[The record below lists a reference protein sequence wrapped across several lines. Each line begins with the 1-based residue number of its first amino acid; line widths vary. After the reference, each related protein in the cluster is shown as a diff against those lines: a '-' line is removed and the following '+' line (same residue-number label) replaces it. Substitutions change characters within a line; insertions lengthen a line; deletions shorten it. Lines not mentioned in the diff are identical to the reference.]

1 MHRMAI
7 LAVAAGLLILL
18 VAIQLALPPLIARR
32 AESQLT
38 KHGGHAHVTLKAL
51 PSPRLLFK
59 EGDSL
64 KVRATGLV
72 TPPPDPP
79 RPGVDN
85 GNGSLKDLDG
95 FDSVDIQVVGMRAG
109 PLTIARLTLERDQ
122 PDEPYQARV
131 QATATGADLATFA
144 GNQLGGGIGGFLGGL
159 AGSAMPGATTEIPID
174 VGASIRS
181 DGQATGVTGSVAGV
195 PAGPL
200 ITALTAALAA
210 RF

>member
-18 VAIQLALPPLIARR
+18 AAIQLALPPLIARQV
-32 AESQLT
+32 ESELT
-38 KHGGHAHVTLKAL
+38 QHGGHARVTLKAL

-64 KVRATGLV
+64 KVRATSLV
-72 TPPPDPP
+72 TPPP
-79 RPGVDN
+79 GTNDN

-95 FDSVDIQVVGMRAG
+95 FDSVDIQVIGMRTG
-109 PLTIARLTLERDQ
+109 PLTIARLTLERDHA
-122 PDEPYQARV
+122 DDPYQARV
-131 QATATGADLATFA
+131 QATVTGADLATFA
-144 GNQLGGGIGGFLGGL
+144 GNQLGGGIGGFLGGI

-174 VGASIRS
+174 VGATI
-181 DGQATGVTGSVAGV
+181 DHNGQAIAVTGSVAGV

-200 ITALTAALAA
+200 VAAITAALAA